1 MLRNVKEQPAHIS
14 AGNNAA
20 NDANALHGCLFS
32 VAAWVNQP
40 RRAPLALHSN
50 PLHRAHKI

>member
-1 MLRNVKEQPAHIS
+1 MQTMMQMLFM
-14 AGNNAA
+14 G
-20 NDANALHGCLFS
+20 LFS

>member
-14 AGNNAA
+14 AGNNAD
-20 NDANALHGCLFS
+20 NDANALHGSVCS
-32 VAAWVNQP
+32 VAAWANQP